1 MFVFII
7 GSSIFVS
14 IENVLRAEGTLYV
27 NLLFDLLL
35 TPINVV
41 HIDVEVTCSTGNDF
55 ARRVNMV
62 MVNSQSSD
70 GFLIIGQHLRVLA
83 VVRFATCY
91 WD

>member
-14 IENVLRAEGTLYV
+14 IENVLCAERTLYV

-62 MVNSQSSD
+62 YSQSSD